1 MAIAAVLAALL
12 VTVVL
17 LFLMARLSARAPRAV
32 TTETQEDQAEADAP
46 TEEIA
51 KEAPKPDP
59 DTKPGP
65 PPAGDQES
73 KAVRPTRPMRRPPPA
88 EASPS
93 RDGEAPGP
101 EARPTKD
108 DVPETA
114 PALPVFPWPP
124 PRASSWITLPSELLH
139 RPGRHDSLKD
149 VGNRLERAFRQAGYG
164 ELSYYRVP
172 KGFALVTRLEQFQ
185 TDGSPLDGPS
195 RWSVSVMAP
204 RVFSLESYLKALFS
218 ANPGHFRIV
227 VFIVTSEPVTMD
239 DTTEVARD
247 IALKWVSEGANK
259 LLKDYEKI
267 PFDDDVDCTA
277 LIYEFEQATRDERAL
292 LKAPGLPALTHLEKA
307 NLIHG
312 LEE

>member
-1 MAIAAVLAALL
+1 MAIAAVLGALL
-12 VTVVL
+12 VTLVVV
-17 LFLMARLSARAPRAV
+17 LFLMARLSAPAPRAV
-32 TTETQEDQAEADAP
+32 TNEEDQAEADAP
-46 TEEIA
+46 A
-51 KEAPKPDP
+51 KEMAKDAPEPAP

-65 PPAGDQES
+65 PPAEEPPSRAGGTM
-73 KAVRPTRPMRRPPPA
+73 RPIPRRAPA
-88 EASPS
+88 EGPPS
-93 RDGEAPGP
+93 RDVEAPAP
-101 EARPTKD
+101 ENIPTKD
-108 DVPETA
+108 DVPESA

-149 VGNRLERAFRQAGYG
+149 VGNRLARAFRQAGYG

-185 TDGSPLDGPS
+185 PDGAPLDGPG

-227 VFIVTSEPVTMD
+227 VFMVTSEPVTMD

-247 IALKWVSEGANK
+247 VALKWVSEGANK

-277 LIYEFEQATRDERAL
+277 LIYEFEQATRDERAS
-292 LKAPGLPALTHLEKA
+292 LKAPGLPAMTHLEKA